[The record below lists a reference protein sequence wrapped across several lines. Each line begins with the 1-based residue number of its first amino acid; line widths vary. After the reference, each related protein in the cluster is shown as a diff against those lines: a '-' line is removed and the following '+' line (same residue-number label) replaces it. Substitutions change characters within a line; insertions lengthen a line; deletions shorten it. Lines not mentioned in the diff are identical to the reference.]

1 MPRTCLRRDA
11 LIRLALGTL
20 SLSSLTGCGTI
31 LYPERR
37 GQPSGTIDWKVVA
50 LDGIFLLLFVIPGV
64 IAFGV
69 DFTTGAIY
77 LPPYCDGTAGNPG
90 SGATPALPPLT
101 KLNVPRSELT
111 PKGIEAAVST
121 AVGRPIRLVEGEYV
135 TEELE
140 SLDELIPAAERI
152 ALREQTNRSVLRA
165 QSE

>member
-11 LIRLALGTL
+11 LIRLALGSL

-77 LPPYCDGTAGNPG
+77 LPPYCDGTVGKPAPG
-90 SGATPALPPLT
+90 TALPPLT
-101 KLNVPRSELT
+101 KVEVPRSELT
-111 PKGIEAAVST
+111 PKGIEAAVSK
-121 AVGRPIRLVEGEYV
+121 AIGRPIHLVEGEYV

-152 ALREQTNRSVLRA
+152 AMREQTNRTILRA

>member
-37 GQPSGTIDWKVVA
+37 GQPSGPIDWKVVA

-77 LPPYCDGTAGNPG
+77 LPPCCDGTVGKPSPG
-90 SGATPALPPLT
+90 AALPPLT
-101 KLNVPRSELT
+101 RLEVPRSELT
-111 PKGIEAAVST
+111 PQGIEAAVST

-152 ALREQTNRSVLRA
+152 ALREQTNRTVLRA
-165 QSE
+165 QSK

>member
-31 LYPERR
+31 IYPERR
-37 GQPSGTIDWKVVA
+37 GQPSGPIDWKVVA

-69 DFTTGAIY
+69 DFATGAIY
-77 LPPYCDGTAGNPG
+77 LPPYCDGTVGNPG
-90 SGATPALPPLT
+90 PGTAPPPLT
-101 KLNVPRSELT
+101 KLKVPRSELT

-121 AVGRPIRLVEGEYV
+121 AIGRPIHLVEGEYV

-152 ALREQTNRSVLRA
+152 AMREQTNRTILRA